1 MFVYTVLIYGKSLMT
16 ISFEVFLCFIVKVV
30 QFPAITLP
38 FAIIRSLH
46 EALTAP
52 VQQTGITDK

>member
-1 MFVYTVLIYGKSLMT
+1 MT
-16 ISFEVFLCFIVKVV
+16 ISFEEFLCFIVKVV